1 MIAWTLLSVTWRNSF
16 PLPSPKEKPTTEK
29 KKHKKPVPSRLINLS
44 NFFFVRY
51 RGYDCRNNLFYTQ
64 SGEIVYHVAALG
76 IVYDRERHKQ
86 RFYNAHTDDI
96 LCLCIHPVRDVVATG
111 QVNNAGSSSS
121 VQFFAG
127 LKNKQPNLQLL
138 ILGFVGL

>member
-1 MIAWTLLSVTWRNSF
+1 M
-16 PLPSPKEKPTTEK
+16 
-29 KKHKKPVPSRLINLS
+29 
-44 NFFFVRY
+44 
-51 RGYDCRNNLFYTQ
+51 
-64 SGEIVYHVAALG
+64 YHVAALG

-121 VQFFAG
+121 VKFIAG
-127 LKNKQPNLQLL
+127 LKNKEPNLQLSINQSINQL
-138 ILGFVGL
+138 SNPVNKDTEGAVESVRIKRVEFREKVRGLFP

>member
-1 MIAWTLLSVTWRNSF
+1 MICLDPYVGNVTYFLF
-16 PLPSPKEKPTTEK
+16 PTVSEQKTN
-29 KKHKKPVPSRLINLS
+29 HKKPVASRLINLS
-44 NFFFVRY
+44 NFIFVRY

-121 VQFFAG
+121 VQFIAG

>member
-1 MIAWTLLSVTWRNSF
+1 M
-16 PLPSPKEKPTTEK
+16 
-29 KKHKKPVPSRLINLS
+29 
-44 NFFFVRY
+44 
-51 RGYDCRNNLFYTQ
+51 
-64 SGEIVYHVAALG
+64 YHVAALG

-121 VQFFAG
+121 VQFIAG

-138 ILGFVGL
+138 ILGFSRFVKIQYSQSPLIRTLRGS

>member
-1 MIAWTLLSVTWRNSF
+1 MFKLIRLLIVLFYFLLS
-16 PLPSPKEKPTTEK
+16 
-29 KKHKKPVPSRLINLS
+29 
-44 NFFFVRY
+44 Y

-76 IVYDRERHKQ
+76 IVYNHDDHKQ

-111 QVNNAGSSSS
+111 QVRSI
-121 VQFFAG
+121 
-127 LKNKQPNLQLL
+127 LL
-138 ILGFVGL
+138 

>member
-1 MIAWTLLSVTWRNSF
+1 MICLDPYVGNVTYFLF
-16 PLPSPKEKPTTEK
+16 PTVSEQKTN
-29 KKHKKPVPSRLINLS
+29 HKKPVASRLINLS
-44 NFFFVRY
+44 NFIFVRY

-121 VQFFAG
+121 VLFIAG